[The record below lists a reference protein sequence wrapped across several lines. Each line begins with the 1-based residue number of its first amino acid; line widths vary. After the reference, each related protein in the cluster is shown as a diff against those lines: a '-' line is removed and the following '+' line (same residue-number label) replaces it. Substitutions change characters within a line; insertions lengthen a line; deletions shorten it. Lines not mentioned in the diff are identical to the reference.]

1 MATRAVQGFSITTFT
16 VKQDK
21 VKAVLEADK
30 DDIRA
35 GDGGISDVLE
45 SLELHSTAADSS
57 SVSAALRN
65 SHEAVTTSAH
75 ELTVTSF
82 TVKQDKIKVVLEAER
97 DNEGDGDLVRALGIH
112 SGENQDVE
120 LTMQRPD

>member
-1 MATRAVQGFSITTFT
+1 MATRAVQGFNISTFT

-21 VKAVLEADK
+21 VKVVLEADK
-30 DDIRA
+30 DDIRT

-57 SVSAALRN
+57 CVGAALRN
-65 SHEAVTTSAH
+65 SHEESATSSH

-82 TVKQDKIKVVLEAER
+82 TVKQDRIKIVLEAER

-112 SGENQDVE
+112 SAENQNVE
-120 LTMQRPD
+120 LTMQRSD

>member
-1 MATRAVQGFSITTFT
+1 MATRVVQGFGIATFT
-16 VKQDK
+16 VKQDSVK
-21 VKAVLEADK
+21 VVLEASK

-35 GDGGISDVLE
+35 GDGDISDVLE
-45 SLELHSTAADSS
+45 SLELHATAADSS
-57 SVSAALRN
+57 TISASLRN
-65 SHEAVTTSAH
+65 SHTAVTTSAH
-75 ELTVTSF
+75 ELTVSNF
-82 TVKQDKIKVVLEAER
+82 TVKQDKIKVVLEAGR

>member
-1 MATRAVQGFSITTFT
+1 MATRAVQGFNISTFT

-21 VKAVLEADK
+21 VKVVLAANK

-35 GDGGISDVLE
+35 GDGGIPDVLE

-65 SHEAVTTSAH
+65 SNEAATTSAYD
-75 ELTVTSF
+75 LTVISF
-82 TVKQDKIKVVLEAER
+82 TVKQDKIKIVLEMDRE
-97 DNEGDGDLVRALGIH
+97 NEGEGDLVRALGIH
-112 SGENQDVE
+112 SADNQDVE
-120 LTMQRPD
+120 LTVQRP

>member
-1 MATRAVQGFSITTFT
+1 MATRVVQGFSISTFT

-21 VKAVLEADK
+21 VKVVLEANK

-57 SVSAALRN
+57 SISAALRN
-65 SHEAVTTSAH
+65 SDETVTTSAH
-75 ELTVTSF
+75 ELAVTSF
-82 TVKQDKIKVVLEAER
+82 TVKQDKIKVVIEADR
-97 DNEGDGDLVRALGIH
+97 DDGGDGDLVRALGIH
-112 SGENQDVE
+112 SGANQDVE